1 MKTGDLVE
9 HIQWVN
15 RPLYGII
22 LELPDNNG
30 GVLYGFEHGSRK
42 IKVFCAD
49 GYYYHMW
56 LAKHVRVINYEDR

>member
-22 LELPDNNG
+22 LELPDNNHQSF
-30 GVLYGFEHGSRK
+30 GFNYRRDK

-56 LAKHVRVINYEDR
+56 LTKHVRVINYEDR